1 MSQCARALRI
11 QLSLLRLDV
20 NRSSSLWH
28 AAVKQT
34 HYDERYSMM
43 NQSSGWTGWVGGG
56 MWLWGAICILVVVL
70 LLRLIAKLAKK

>member
-1 MSQCARALRI
+1 VARR
-11 QLSLLRLDV
+11 
-20 NRSSSLWH
+20 
-28 AAVKQT
+28 AVKQM